1 MDAKEFVA
9 NWNALRAELL
19 AAFTAPDA
27 ASDVAAKVREMGLS
41 ADQSVQMRAVLDTV
55 VRDTMYALLLGL
67 DGEASIG
74 DSQQQFTIAD
84 EDGNVIQGIE
94 AEAWECFHG
103 AAHAG

>member
-9 NWNALRAELL
+9 NWDALRAELL

-27 ASDVAAKVREMGLS
+27 PSEVAAKVRAMGLS
-41 ADQSVQMRAVLDTV
+41 AEQSVQMQGILDTAIK
-55 VRDTMYALLLGL
+55 DTMVALLLGL

-74 DSQQQFTIAD
+74 DSQQAFTITD

-94 AEAWECFHG
+94 EAAWERFHG
-103 AAHAG
+103 AAGQ

>member
-19 AAFTAPDA
+19 AAFMAPDA
-27 ASDVAAKVREMGLS
+27 TSDVAAKVRAMGLS
-41 ADQSVQMRAVLDTV
+41 AEQSAQMQDVLDTAV
-55 VRDTMYALLLGL
+55 KDTMVALLLGL

-74 DSQQQFTIAD
+74 GSQQAFTIAD

-94 AEAWECFHG
+94 EAV
-103 AAHAG
+103 

>member
-9 NWNALRAELL
+9 NWDALRAELL

-27 ASDVAAKVREMGLS
+27 ASEVAAEVRTMGLS
-41 ADQSVQMRAVLDTV
+41 AEQSVQMQGVLDAV
-55 VRDTMYALLLGL
+55 VKDTMYALLLGL

-74 DSQQQFTIAD
+74 DSQQAFTITD

-94 AEAWECFHG
+94 EAAWERFHG
-103 AAHAG
+103 AAGQ